1 MMRTV
6 IVVGLLAC
14 GGLVF
19 TPPGRGACVPP
30 NNGGVSVNRSLGS
43 ADCTVNVDHVAGQ
56 AVGFICGSKSTPTGG
71 LDTFCVAR
79 SGATGGLVCVAPS
92 GAGPGCALGVGA
104 TSDTMQYFVCN
115 QG

>member
-14 GGLVF
+14 GVLVF
-19 TPPGRGACVPP
+19 TPQASATCVQP
-30 NNGGVSVNRSLGS
+30 NSVCVSVDPSLGS

-115 QG
+115 